1 MAAPNSLVAVFATD
15 GRALEAA
22 RRVRKVGVDDR
33 SIRVGESLDALASVR
48 GEMREE
54 ALGVTGSPT
63 GPYPRSAVRGLTLGT
78 LLGSVAGLAIVLPF
92 AAIPMGGLEL
102 TTRLLIVAAV
112 GLVFGAFLGWFLG
125 GAFGLERPEQPLAA
139 ARGTTL
145 AVPDSDAARQ
155 VLLTSGTLRVDVV
168 SAAGEPVAT
177 LASYDPGLRH
187 TAGEIAR
194 NALEESR
201 RG

>member
-1 MAAPNSLVAVFATD
+1 MAASNSLVAVFETD

-22 RRVRKVGVDDR
+22 RRVRNLGVDDR
-33 SIRVGESLDALASVR
+33 SIRVAGSLDALA
-48 GEMREE
+48 
-54 ALGVTGSPT
+54 
-63 GPYPRSAVRGLTLGT
+63 AVRGLTLGT
-78 LLGSVAGLAIVLPF
+78 LLGSVAGLAVALPF

-125 GAFGLERPEQPLAA
+125 GAFGLDRPEEPLAA
-139 ARGTTL
+139 TRGTTL

-177 LASYDPGLRH
+177 LASNDPGLRR

-194 NALEESR
+194 HAREEPR